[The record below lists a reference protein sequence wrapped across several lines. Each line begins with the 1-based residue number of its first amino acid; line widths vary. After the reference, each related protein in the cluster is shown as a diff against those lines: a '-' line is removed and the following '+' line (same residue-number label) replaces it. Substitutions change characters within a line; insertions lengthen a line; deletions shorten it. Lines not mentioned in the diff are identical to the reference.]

1 MEKAHCTS
9 RNPPRQELKRKHSG
23 LDRRI
28 IGCYPLDLLWRASID
43 FQPAKIATGGTG
55 HRTCR
60 QQYPLIVKLGKVRQV
75 SILQLILLL
84 LTQLR
89 CIGSQYQ
96 QAYSESI
103 ELHA

>member
-1 MEKAHCTS
+1 
-9 RNPPRQELKRKHSG
+9 
-23 LDRRI
+23 
-28 IGCYPLDLLWRASID
+28 
-43 FQPAKIATGGTG
+43 
-55 HRTCR
+55 
-60 QQYPLIVKLGKVRQV
+60 VKLGKVRQV